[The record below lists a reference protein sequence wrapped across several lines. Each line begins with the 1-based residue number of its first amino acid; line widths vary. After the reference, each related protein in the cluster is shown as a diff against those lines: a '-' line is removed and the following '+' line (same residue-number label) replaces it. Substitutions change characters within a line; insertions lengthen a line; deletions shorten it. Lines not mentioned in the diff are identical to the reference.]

1 MSVNTDTT
9 APTVTITS
17 NVDSLGIGDTANI
30 SFTLSE
36 ASTNFVAEDITVAG
50 GALSG
55 FDGSG
60 NSYTATFTPTLNSN
74 VDGVLTVDA
83 EKFTDAAGNANTE
96 RSITLSV
103 DTRDTTPPSVAI
115 TADDQELTIGE
126 TANITFTFSEPIQSE
141 SPQNFEIEDILVTG
155 GSISQFSGENL
166 TYTALFTPAANS
178 TTAGVITVPRFKFN
192 DLTGNVNSAQTQ
204 AIININTLVPPT
216 ITINHDLNDVDLDA
230 SQIAIQFIQSVPTDF
245 KIEHVSVTG
254 GELTLLDAS
263 STDQLIRY
271 GTFTPSANN
280 VSGDTTITI
289 PANSFKDENNTFNNV
304 EISKTIENDIPAPPT
319 TPTAPTTPS
328 TPSTPSTPAE
338 TSTPPSAPSA
348 SNQTPPVT
356 TSTGEPTIGTTPQGA
371 AIKAPTSNASEAAK
385 AAVNNI
391 KTSSDIAVQAT
402 DKGVVATTTGGSKVT
417 VKPETADKV
426 EIAEDNTGRLTLKA
440 TEKVED
446 VEIVANKPDL
456 SIDGSKIKNST
467 FVFEEGV
474 TANLVSTS
482 KVLKNATFTMQEG
495 KDKAT
500 FESGT
505 LKNSTVDTGAGGDDI
520 VIGADATVKKAIFDL
535 GSGKDEV
542 VIEGEVK
549 KAEFNMGDDNQR
561 DKIQIDSLQNI
572 KKKLTIDN
580 FGKRDKLIVDGDKY
594 GYKALQELDG
604 SLGKIEV
611 NFQDEENNSSSDIV
625 SGFDFL

>member
-1 MSVNTDTT
+1 M
-9 APTVTITS
+9 
-17 NVDSLGIGDTANI
+17 
-30 SFTLSE
+30 
-36 ASTNFVAEDITVAG
+36 
-50 GALSG
+50 
-55 FDGSG
+55 
-60 NSYTATFTPTLNSN
+60 
-74 VDGVLTVDA
+74 
-83 EKFTDAAGNANTE
+83 
-96 RSITLSV
+96 
-103 DTRDTTPPSVAI
+103 
-115 TADDQELTIGE
+115 
-126 TANITFTFSEPIQSE
+126 
-141 SPQNFEIEDILVTG
+141 
-155 GSISQFSGENL
+155 
-166 TYTALFTPAANS
+166 
-178 TTAGVITVPRFKFN
+178 
-192 DLTGNVNSAQTQ
+192 
-204 AIININTLVPPT
+204 
-216 ITINHDLNDVDLDA
+216 
-230 SQIAIQFIQSVPTDF
+230 
-245 KIEHVSVTG
+245 
-254 GELTLLDAS
+254 
-263 STDQLIRY
+263 
-271 GTFTPSANN
+271 
-280 VSGDTTITI
+280 
-289 PANSFKDENNTFNNV
+289 
-304 EISKTIENDIPAPPT
+304 
-319 TPTAPTTPS
+319 
-328 TPSTPSTPAE
+328 
-338 TSTPPSAPSA
+338 
-348 SNQTPPVT
+348 
-356 TSTGEPTIGTTPQGA
+356 
-371 AIKAPTSNASEAAK
+371 
-385 AAVNNI
+385 
-391 KTSSDIAVQAT
+391 AVQAT

-482 KVLKNATFTMQEG
+482 KVLNNATFTMQEG

-505 LKNSTVDTGAGGDDI
+505 LRNSTVDTGAGGDDI
-520 VIGADATVKKAIFDL
+520 VIGADATVKKASFDL